1 VLYFAEFIRRP
12 GPPPAAKFV
21 EQSMTM
27 ATASFE
33 ELVVGALCVWRVTH
47 LFNAEDGP
55 GRVLVRLRRRVG
67 DGWAGQLLDC
77 FYCLSLWVAAP
88 AAWLIGSGW
97 KERLLLWLAL
107 SGAACLL
114 ERLTRERDPF
124 AGLAYEEKQEDA
136 HVLRQSERANFEPSA
151 SR

>member
-1 VLYFAEFIRRP
+1 
-12 GPPPAAKFV
+12 
-21 EQSMTM
+21 MTM

-55 GRVLVRLRRRVG
+55 GSALVRLRRRAG
-67 DGWAGQLLDC
+67 DGWLGQLLDC

-88 AAWLIGSGW
+88 ASLLIGSGW
-97 KERLLLWLAL
+97 KERLLLWLAF

-114 ERLTRERDPF
+114 ERATRERNPF
-124 AGLAYEEKQEDA
+124 AGLVYGEKQEDA
-136 HVLRQSERANFEPSA
+136 HVLRQSETSAFEPSV

>member
-1 VLYFAEFIRRP
+1 
-12 GPPPAAKFV
+12 
-21 EQSMTM
+21 MTV

-33 ELVVGALCVWRVTH
+33 GLVVGTLCVWRVTH

-55 GRVLVRLRRRVG
+55 GRVLVRLRHCVG

-77 FYCLSLWVAAP
+77 FYCLSLWVSVP
-88 AAWLIGSGW
+88 AAWLMGSGW
-97 KERLLLWLAL
+97 KERALPWLAF

-114 ERLTRERDPF
+114 ERLTRERDPL
-124 AGLAYEEKQEDA
+124 AGLVYEGKENAD
-136 HVLRQSERANFEPSA
+136 VLQRSERADFEPSA

>member
-1 VLYFAEFIRRP
+1 M
-12 GPPPAAKFV
+12 FV

-27 ATASFE
+27 ATASLE
-33 ELVVGALCVWRVTH
+33 ELLVGALCVWRVTH

-55 GRVLVRLRRRVG
+55 GRMLVRLRRRVG
-67 DGWAGQLLDC
+67 DGWVGQLLDC

-114 ERLTRERDPF
+114 ERLTRDRDPL
-124 AGLAYEEKQEDA
+124 AGLVYEEEPKDA
-136 HVLRQSERANFEPSA
+136 HGLRQSETADFDRSA
-151 SR
+151 SH